1 MLATNIYVLGTQMNM
16 TCSPGSSSGVE
27 ILVEKTDNKV
37 QINNI
42 ISDRGNSMEKRKHW
56 GLWEDN

>member
-1 MLATNIYVLGTQMNM
+1 MNM
-16 TCSPGSSSGVE
+16 KCSSGSSSGAE

-56 GLWEDN
+56 GLWENN